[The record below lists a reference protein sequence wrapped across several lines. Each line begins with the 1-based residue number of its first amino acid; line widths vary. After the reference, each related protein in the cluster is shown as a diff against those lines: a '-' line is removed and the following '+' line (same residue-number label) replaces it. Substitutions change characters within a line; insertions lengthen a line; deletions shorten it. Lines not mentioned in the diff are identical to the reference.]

1 MLLQRKVTEKLTLGA
16 EIFHQTAD
24 TSGGSDSAD
33 FDLVGF
39 ADTLGGKASTGFS
52 LGGSYDFDEH
62 NRLLFSAGT
71 GLQNAAQTN
80 LGSWYLGLEITY

>member
-1 MLLQRKVTEKLTLGA
+1 VKLTLGA

-39 ADTLGGKASTGFS
+39 ADILGGKTSTGFS
-52 LGGSYDFDEH
+52 LGGFYDFDEH
-62 NRLLFSAGT
+62 NHLLFSAGA

-80 LGSWYLGLEITY
+80 LGSRYLGWEITY